1 MKTLPSL
8 IILATVACAA
18 PVLPEEALAH
28 VGEIGS
34 VRGLV
39 EQVSFSSKGNAF
51 LNFGARY
58 PRQTFTGFVP
68 AKSVITAG
76 GESFLRSLAGNPV
89 TIIGRIEL
97 FKGRPEIVISEATQ
111 IAQ

>member
-1 MKTLPSL
+1 MKTLLSL

-18 PVLPEEALAH
+18 PVLPEEALAR

-51 LNFGARY
+51 LNSGIPGKLSQASSLR
-58 PRQTFTGFVP
+58 R
-68 AKSVITAG
+68 ALSG

-89 TIIGRIEL
+89 TIIGRIGL